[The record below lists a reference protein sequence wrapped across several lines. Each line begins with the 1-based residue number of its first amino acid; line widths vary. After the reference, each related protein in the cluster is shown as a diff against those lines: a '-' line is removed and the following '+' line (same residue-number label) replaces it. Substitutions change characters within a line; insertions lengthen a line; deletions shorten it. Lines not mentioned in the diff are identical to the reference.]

1 MGEERCAHGLV
12 VGQCGECKPPPRG
25 LPGQVYV
32 TDGGLVF
39 HRSPDCRD
47 LLRGQSRARR
57 QGRDTHD
64 ARQVA
69 LTDALAQ
76 GRAACAPCFPAHYAR
91 VGASSPGSRQPAR
104 QVPSGTPFSAP
115 SGTASAPAPAPS
127 AAART
132 PGRLPL
138 PEPKGHQRDVV
149 YLRAEGHCVVL
160 GTAGSGK
167 STMALHRAHFLA
179 HAPGIGGP
187 TLLVTF
193 NRALANHLRS
203 VVGGGPQG
211 VRITTYHQFACHYL
225 RESTGTAV
233 NVCSVKPRLVG
244 TALGHVRE
252 RRRTTGGVLSRPVD
266 FFTDELRWMA
276 GHGITDRETYVSART
291 RRLGRGRPLAA
302 EDREAVFDVHEEYLR
317 LRAPRWQYDWDDLAG
332 AVRRR
337 LAEDDRP
344 RPCRHIV
351 VDEGQDFTPE
361 MIRSLAAAVPDDGS
375 LTFFA
380 DYAQQ
385 IYGSRM
391 SWRSLGLHV
400 PEGPVR
406 FEENYRNSEPIA
418 ALAHAA
424 SRMPHFRDEVEM
436 VEPRR
441 PGPASAGSG
450 PRPMVLRADDEAG
463 QLRLAA
469 RAALAQYGARK
480 RVAVLM
486 PTREHED
493 RLVPLLSCGGTVTVR
508 RLDAKLE
515 GWTDGP
521 LLCYGTYSAAKGLEF
536 DSVILPLCDA
546 ALLPRP
552 GMVAAHGVEEAR
564 ARQARELY
572 VALTR
577 ARTELL
583 LLHSGRLTDLLPDE
597 TSGLLHEMAAA

>member
-211 VRITTYHQFACHYL
+211 VRITTYHQFAGQYL

-233 NVCSVKPRLVG
+233 NVCPVKPRLVG

-252 RRRTTGGVLSRPVD
+252 RRRATGGVLSRPVD

-291 RRLGRGRPLAA
+291 RRLGRGRPLAG

-361 MIRSLAAAVPDDGS
+361 MIRSLAAAIPTTGPSRSSPTTRSRYTAAACRGAPSDCTSPRGRC
-375 LTFFA
+375 
-380 DYAQQ
+380 
-385 IYGSRM
+385 GSR
-391 SWRSLGLHV
+391 RTT
-400 PEGPVR
+400 
-406 FEENYRNSEPIA
+406 A
-418 ALAHAA
+418 TA
-424 SRMPHFRDEVEM
+424 SR
-436 VEPRR
+436 
-441 PGPASAGSG
+441 
-450 PRPMVLRADDEAG
+450 
-463 QLRLAA
+463 
-469 RAALAQYGARK
+469 
-480 RVAVLM
+480 
-486 PTREHED
+486 
-493 RLVPLLSCGGTVTVR
+493 
-508 RLDAKLE
+508 
-515 GWTDGP
+515 
-521 LLCYGTYSAAKGLEF
+521 
-536 DSVILPLCDA
+536 
-546 ALLPRP
+546 
-552 GMVAAHGVEEAR
+552 
-564 ARQARELY
+564 
-572 VALTR
+572 
-577 ARTELL
+577 
-583 LLHSGRLTDLLPDE
+583 
-597 TSGLLHEMAAA
+597 